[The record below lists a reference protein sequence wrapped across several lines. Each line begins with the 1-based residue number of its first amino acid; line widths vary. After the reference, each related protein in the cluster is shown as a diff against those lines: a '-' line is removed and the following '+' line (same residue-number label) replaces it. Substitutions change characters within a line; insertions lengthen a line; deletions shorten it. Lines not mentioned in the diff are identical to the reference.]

1 MSNTLMVGVSGIR
14 GIVGTDLTPENVARY
29 AAAFGTWAKNG
40 KRETGKGK
48 RVRVVVGRDARTSG
62 PMLQAAAVAGL
73 QSVGVDIVDIGLTTT
88 PTIQLAVEH
97 HKAAGGIILTASHNP
112 IEWNA
117 LKFVGADGIFL
128 DTESGARVAELEK
141 KRAGGTRGSGSAKAD
156 QGAVA
161 RHLERVLALP
171 VIDSARIRKRK
182 FQVALDC
189 VRGAGGV
196 IMPELLQGLGCED
209 RKSTRL

>member
-97 HKAAGGIILTASHNP
+97 HRAA
-112 IEWNA
+112 
-117 LKFVGADGIFL
+117 
-128 DTESGARVAELEK
+128 
-141 KRAGGTRGSGSAKAD
+141 
-156 QGAVA
+156 
-161 RHLERVLALP
+161 
-171 VIDSARIRKRK
+171 
-182 FQVALDC
+182 
-189 VRGAGGV
+189 
-196 IMPELLQGLGCED
+196 
-209 RKSTRL
+209 